1 MNSINYN
8 CPSIHFLICALF
20 SVFRE
25 FFVYIQH
32 SSIRALFYI
41 SQKSLHS
48 SLINQGI
55 FCLSRISS
63 IFSLIKGLLHFAN
76 ILHSLFHWSGLF
88 LHFANIIHPSFYY
101 SGPSLHFANI
111 LHSLFHWSGLFLH
124 FANIIHPSFCYSG
137 PFFAFR
143 KNHTS
148 NFLLFRAFFCNS
160 RKSYIHLFFFDQSLS
175 LHVSR
180 FIHPFLSLRI
190 NLF

>member
-1 MNSINYN
+1 MRNLNSINYN

-48 SLINQGI
+48 SLINQAVILPFANYLYLSLINQGI

-88 LHFANIIHPSFYY
+88 LHFANIIHPSF
-101 SGPSLHFANI
+101 
-111 LHSLFHWSGLFLH
+111 
-124 FANIIHPSFCYSG
+124 
-137 PFFAFR
+137 R

-160 RKSYIHLFFFDQSLS
+160 RKSYIHLFIIQGFF
-175 LHVSR
+175 
-180 FIHPFLSLRI
+180 
-190 NLF
+190 